1 MNREKARQG
10 ARQVIA
16 GCVHSF
22 LIIALLLT
30 WLQFA
35 AAKQGAGHDGRSRQ
49 LQVNFIVA
57 IQSAQDVRALV
68 PGKPIERELDGGKSH
83 LYQIT
88 LAAGQYLHVV
98 VDQRGIDVV
107 ATLFGP
113 DGQKLDE
120 VDSPNGTQGLE
131 PVYLVAEASGNY
143 QLEVRPLERNAAA
156 GRYEVKIEELR
167 EATAKD
173 RTRIAARRA
182 FSEGKNLRSKGT
194 AESLRKSFEKFEEAL
209 SLFRAVGDSG
219 GEAITLTD
227 MGSAYRQSGEKQ
239 RALEY
244 YLQSLPRWREAGN
257 QGGEAI
263 ALNYIGMLYNDLGK
277 KQEALDYYHQALR
290 RFRAVRGRGGEA
302 EALFNIARYEK
313 ERGDLVAARSYS
325 EAVIKV
331 SESLRANLG
340 SEAVSIIY
348 FIRVE
353 EFYEFYIDLLMQLSK
368 QEPSAR
374 HDAEALQ
381 ASERARARSLLE
393 LLAEAGADLRQ
404 GVDPVLLKHERTL
417 QQLLNAKAESQTRL
431 LSGTHT
437 KEQTAEAEKEIE
449 VLADEYWQ
457 VQAQIRAKSPRYA
470 ALTQQQPLSL
480 QEIQTEALDQDTLLL
495 EYALGENRSYLW
507 AVTPTSLNSFVL
519 PRRVE
524 IEAAAR
530 RVYELLTARN
540 RRVDGETAEGRRA
553 RVAQAD
559 AAYPASAAAL
569 SRVLLGPIS
578 SQLGKKRLLIVGDGM
593 LQFVPFAA
601 LPTPAGAI
609 GARAGAK
616 TPLIAEHEIVSL
628 PSASALAVLRRELAG
643 REPAPKTVAVLA
655 DPVFDKDDERVL
667 ANNAGKRA
675 SRPSGGAAEPAFLR
689 EVVRAME
696 DVNDSSQRLPRLY
709 NTRAEAEVIRS
720 LVPPRESLQ
729 ALDFAA
735 NRATA
740 TSASLSQ
747 YRILHFATHAII
759 DSTHPE
765 LSGIV
770 LSLVNEQG
778 EPQDGFLRAHEIFNL
793 KLPAELVV
801 LSACRTGLG
810 KEVKGEGLVG
820 MTRGFMYA
828 GAPRVVVS
836 LWSLD
841 DRATAEL
848 MARFYRKMLGA
859 ERLTPA
865 AALRSAQVEMW
876 RSKRWGQPYFWAA
889 AVLQGEWK

>member
-1 MNREKARQG
+1 VGDLPGQAGSLLNLGMAYDYLDENQKAIDYYEQALPLYRSLGIRLKEGATLNNLSDLYMELGEPEKALG
-10 ARQVIA
+10 Y
-16 GCVHSF
+16 
-22 LIIALLLT
+22 LE
-30 WLQFA
+30 
-35 AAKQGAGHDGRSRQ
+35 
-49 LQVNFIVA
+49 
-57 IQSAQDVRALV
+57 RAL
-68 PGKPIERELDGGKSH
+68 
-83 LYQIT
+83 
-88 LAAGQYLHVV
+88 A
-98 VDQRGIDVV
+98 
-107 ATLFGP
+107 
-113 DGQKLDE
+113 
-120 VDSPNGTQGLE
+120 
-131 PVYLVAEASGNY
+131 
-143 QLEVRPLERNAAA
+143 
-156 GRYEVKIEELR
+156 
-167 EATAKD
+167 
-173 RTRIAARRA
+173 
-182 FSEGKNLRSKGT
+182 
-194 AESLRKSFEKFEEAL
+194 
-209 SLFRAVGDSG
+209 LFRSMHYSGDG
-219 GEAITLTD
+219 VAMTLYNI
-227 MGSAYRQSGEKQ
+227 GSAYRRMGQSQK
-239 RALEY
+239 
-244 YLQSLPRWREAGN
+244 
-257 QGGEAI
+257 
-263 ALNYIGMLYNDLGK
+263 
-277 KQEALDYYHQALR
+277 ALDYYNQSLANAREQNLFRVITAAMYGIGTTHNNLGRHHEAVEYFKQALSSYQT
-290 RFRAVRGRGGEA
+290 AGDRGGQALTLNAIGKAHLDAGEPEKALDFLNRALALWRDIGGRDGEA
-302 EALFNIARYEK
+302 AALYQLARCSRN
-313 ERGDLVAARSYS
+313 RGDLNAARAQV
-325 EAVIKV
+325 EASLEIV
-331 SESLRANLG
+331 ESLRTKLTGQELRASYLA
-340 SEAVSIIY
+340 SVQDY
-348 FIRVE
+348 
-353 EFYEFYIDLLMQLSK
+353 YEFYIDLLMRLHAQR
-368 QEPSAR
+368 PYDG
-374 HDAEALQ
+374 HDAEALHI
-381 ASERARARSLLE
+381 SERARARSLLE
-393 LLAEAGADLRQ
+393 LLAEASADIRQ
-404 GVDPVLLKHERTL
+404 GVDPVLLERERTL
-417 QQLLNAKAESQTRL
+417 QRLLNAKAESQTRL

-437 KEQTAEAEKEIE
+437 KEQAADAAKEIE
-449 VLADEYWQ
+449 ETATEYRQ
-457 VQAQIRAKSPRYA
+457 VRAQIRIKSPRYA
-470 ALTQQQPLSL
+470 ALTQPQPLSL
-480 QEIQTEALDQDTLLL
+480 KEIQTEVHQDTLLL
-495 EYALGENRSYLW
+495 EFALGEERSFLW
-507 AVTPTSLNSFVL
+507 AVTPTSLTGFEL
-519 PRRVE
+519 PKRAE
-524 IEAAAR
+524 IEVAAR

-540 RRVDGETAEGRRA
+540 RRSDGETAEQWRA

-559 AAYPASAAAL
+559 NAYPAAAAVL
-569 SRVLLGPIS
+569 SQMLLGRAAPL
-578 SQLGKKRLLIVGDGM
+578 LGEKRLLVVCDGV

-601 LPTPAGAI
+601 LPTPSGPVDART
-609 GARAGAK
+609 GARP
-616 TPLIAEHEIVSL
+616 PLIAEHEIISL
-628 PSASALAVLRRELAG
+628 PSASTLAVLRRELAG

-848 MARFYRKMLGA
+848 MARFYRKMLRA
-859 ERLTPA
+859 ERLAPA